1 MPGASGLTAKSAA
14 ARSFISPF
22 PYLTTSALLA
32 ALRRPPLAAQDAAR
46 YEARQAETPRPL
58 CFTLHSQSFH
68 HGLIVSV
75 TDFRYQRRCEFPSNF
90 RTEGH
95 VMASSSAGLTEAVLY
110 DALVNYL
117 VSMAR
122 TVEGAMNRA
131 LDALISHDS
140 SRTSALPSEV
150 FLLEP
155 RINEMEIVID
165 EHAIR
170 LLRRGSFSDD
180 EMRLIVAA
188 LKITNDLERIGD
200 LAVNLAQG
208 AVTLREMPDA
218 RLPEE
223 LAPMAIA
230 VRAMVSK
237 SLGALI
243 FRNVEMATQ
252 VLESDDV
259 VDQYRDR
266 IFENL
271 LAGMTQ
277 QATFVSPGLQFILAT
292 RHLER
297 IADHATNIAEDIIFW
312 VRGLDVRHGRGLSL
326 RPERSEGQSDSE
338 FADQAAEG
346 AGTFASPETT
356 DVIENSHAFDASV
369 TPACDTERA

>member
-1 MPGASGLTAKSAA
+1 
-14 ARSFISPF
+14 
-22 PYLTTSALLA
+22 
-32 ALRRPPLAAQDAAR
+32 
-46 YEARQAETPRPL
+46 
-58 CFTLHSQSFH
+58 
-68 HGLIVSV
+68 
-75 TDFRYQRRCEFPSNF
+75 
-90 RTEGH
+90 
-95 VMASSSAGLTEAVLY
+95 MATNAGLTETVLY
-110 DALVNYL
+110 DTLVNYL

-122 TVEGAMNRA
+122 TVESAMNRA
-131 LDALISHDS
+131 LDAIVSLHSA
-140 SRTSALPSEV
+140 RTAGLPGEV

-200 LAVNLAQG
+200 IAVNLAER
-208 AVTLREMPDA
+208 VISLREMQGVEV
-218 RLPEE
+218 PEE
-223 LAPMAIA
+223 LAPMASM

-243 FRNVEMATQ
+243 FRNVDLATQ

-266 IFENL
+266 IFEQL
-271 LAGMTQ
+271 LQRMTQ
-277 QATFVSPGLQFILAT
+277 ETALVSPGLQFILAT

-312 VRGLDVRHGRGLSL
+312 VRGLDVRHGRGLAVL
-326 RPERSEGQSDSE
+326 PEESATSEK
-338 FADQAAEG
+338 
-346 AGTFASPETT
+346 ASTS
-356 DVIENSHAFDASV
+356 VMENSHALDANV
-369 TPACDTERA
+369 TPACETEHA

>member
-1 MPGASGLTAKSAA
+1 
-14 ARSFISPF
+14 
-22 PYLTTSALLA
+22 
-32 ALRRPPLAAQDAAR
+32 
-46 YEARQAETPRPL
+46 
-58 CFTLHSQSFH
+58 
-68 HGLIVSV
+68 
-75 TDFRYQRRCEFPSNF
+75 
-90 RTEGH
+90 
-95 VMASSSAGLTEAVLY
+95 MASTAGGLSEAVLY

-131 LDALISHDS
+131 LDALISLDS
-140 SRTSALPSEV
+140 SRTSNLPGEV

-208 AVTLREMPDA
+208 AVSLREMPGA
-218 RLPEE
+218 RVPEE
-223 LAPMAIA
+223 LAPMAVA

-243 FRNVEMATQ
+243 FRNVEMAMQ

-312 VRGLDVRHGRGLSL
+312 VRGLDVRHGRGLTMRPD
-326 RPERSEGQSDSE
+326 RPEEQDHAETSG
-338 FADQAAEG
+338 QAAAQGELL
-346 AGTFASPETT
+346 AFSEAAS
-356 DVIENSHAFDASV
+356 VIENSHALDAGV
-369 TPACDTERA
+369 TPACNTERA

>member
-1 MPGASGLTAKSAA
+1 M
-14 ARSFISPF
+14 
-22 PYLTTSALLA
+22 TTG
-32 ALRRPPLAAQDAAR
+32 P
-46 YEARQAETPRPL
+46 
-58 CFTLHSQSFH
+58 
-68 HGLIVSV
+68 
-75 TDFRYQRRCEFPSNF
+75 
-90 RTEGH
+90 
-95 VMASSSAGLTEAVLY
+95 GLTEAVLY
-110 DALVNYL
+110 DTLMNYL

-131 LDALISHDS
+131 LDSLVGLDNAGT
-140 SRTSALPSEV
+140 TSLPGEV

-200 LAVNLAQG
+200 IAVNVAER
-208 AVTLREMPDA
+208 VISLRELA
-218 RLPEE
+218 GAELPEE
-223 LAPMAIA
+223 LAPMVSS

-266 IFENL
+266 IFERL
-271 LAGMTQ
+271 LQSMIQ
-277 QATFVSPGLQFILAT
+277 QPSNVSPGL
-292 RHLER
+292 H
-297 IADHATNIAEDIIFW
+297 
-312 VRGLDVRHGRGLSL
+312 V
-326 RPERSEGQSDSE
+326 
-338 FADQAAEG
+338 
-346 AGTFASPETT
+346 
-356 DVIENSHAFDASV
+356 
-369 TPACDTERA
+369 

>member
-1 MPGASGLTAKSAA
+1 MASPSGLT
-14 ARSFISPF
+14 
-22 PYLTTSALLA
+22 
-32 ALRRPPLAAQDAAR
+32 
-46 YEARQAETPRPL
+46 ET
-58 CFTLHSQSFH
+58 
-68 HGLIVSV
+68 
-75 TDFRYQRRCEFPSNF
+75 
-90 RTEGH
+90 
-95 VMASSSAGLTEAVLY
+95 VLY
-110 DALVNYL
+110 DTLVNYL

-131 LDALISHDS
+131 LDSLVSLDNPANSG
-140 SRTSALPSEV
+140 LPGEV

-200 LAVNLAQG
+200 IAANLAER
-208 AVTLREMPDA
+208 VISLREMPHA
-218 RLPEE
+218 ELPEE
-223 LAPMAIA
+223 LAPMATA
-230 VRAMVSK
+230 VRTMVSK

-266 IFENL
+266 IFEKL
-271 LAGMTQ
+271 LQSMTQ
-277 QATFVSPGLQFILAT
+277 ETALVGPGLQFILAT

-312 VRGLDVRHGRGLSL
+312 VRGLDVRHGRGLAV
-326 RPERSEGQSDSE
+326 RPELV
-338 FADQAAEG
+338 ADVEISAAKV
-346 AGTFASPETT
+346 T
-356 DVIENSHAFDASV
+356 ENSHGLHADV
-369 TPACDTERA
+369 TPACDPQRA

>member
-1 MPGASGLTAKSAA
+1 
-14 ARSFISPF
+14 
-22 PYLTTSALLA
+22 
-32 ALRRPPLAAQDAAR
+32 
-46 YEARQAETPRPL
+46 
-58 CFTLHSQSFH
+58 
-68 HGLIVSV
+68 
-75 TDFRYQRRCEFPSNF
+75 
-90 RTEGH
+90 
-95 VMASSSAGLTEAVLY
+95 MASTSAGLTEAVLY
-110 DALVNYL
+110 DTLVNYL

-131 LDALISHDS
+131 LDALISHDI
-140 SRTSALPSEV
+140 SRTSTLPGEV

-218 RLPEE
+218 RLPDE

-312 VRGLDVRHGRGLSL
+312 VRGLDVRHGRGLTLLPDTSGESANSAPDGPPV
-326 RPERSEGQSDSE
+326 RAGQE
-338 FADQAAEG
+338 I
-346 AGTFASPETT
+346 ASPATGH
-356 DVIENSHAFDASV
+356 VIENSHAFDASV
-369 TPACDTERA
+369 TPACDSKRA

>member
-1 MPGASGLTAKSAA
+1 
-14 ARSFISPF
+14 
-22 PYLTTSALLA
+22 
-32 ALRRPPLAAQDAAR
+32 
-46 YEARQAETPRPL
+46 
-58 CFTLHSQSFH
+58 
-68 HGLIVSV
+68 
-75 TDFRYQRRCEFPSNF
+75 
-90 RTEGH
+90 
-95 VMASSSAGLTEAVLY
+95 MASTLTGLTEAVLY

-131 LDALISHDS
+131 LDALISLDS
-140 SRTSALPSEV
+140 SRTSALPGEV

-208 AVTLREMPDA
+208 AVSLREMPGA
-218 RLPEE
+218 RVPQE

-312 VRGLDVRHGRGLSL
+312 VRGLDVRHGRGLTM
-326 RPERSEGQSDSE
+326 RPDLPEDLHNSGAQGQLSSQEALSAYSE
-338 FADQAAEG
+338 AL
-346 AGTFASPETT
+346 T
-356 DVIENSHAFDASV
+356 VIENSHALDTGV

>member
-1 MPGASGLTAKSAA
+1 MT
-14 ARSFISPF
+14 
-22 PYLTTSALLA
+22 
-32 ALRRPPLAAQDAAR
+32 
-46 YEARQAETPRPL
+46 
-58 CFTLHSQSFH
+58 
-68 HGLIVSV
+68 
-75 TDFRYQRRCEFPSNF
+75 F
-90 RTEGH
+90 RTEGQL
-95 VMASSSAGLTEAVLY
+95 MASTPAGLTEAVLY

-131 LDALISHDS
+131 LDALISLDS
-140 SRTSALPSEV
+140 SRTSALPGEV

-208 AVTLREMPDA
+208 AVSLREMPSA
-218 RLPEE
+218 SVPEE
-223 LAPMAIA
+223 LAPMAVA

-312 VRGLDVRHGRGLSL
+312 VRGLDVRHGRGLTM
-326 RPERSEGQSDSE
+326 RPERAEGQGNSE
-338 FADQAAEG
+338 TDGRPTGEG
-346 AGTFASPETT
+346 ALLSSPESAA
-356 DVIENSHAFDASV
+356 VIENSHALDAGV

>member
-1 MPGASGLTAKSAA
+1 
-14 ARSFISPF
+14 
-22 PYLTTSALLA
+22 
-32 ALRRPPLAAQDAAR
+32 
-46 YEARQAETPRPL
+46 
-58 CFTLHSQSFH
+58 
-68 HGLIVSV
+68 
-75 TDFRYQRRCEFPSNF
+75 
-90 RTEGH
+90 
-95 VMASSSAGLTEAVLY
+95 MASATAGLTEAVLY

-131 LDALISHDS
+131 LDALTSLDS
-140 SRTSALPSEV
+140 ARTSALPGEV

-208 AVTLREMPDA
+208 AVSLREMPGA
-218 RLPEE
+218 RIPEE
-223 LAPMAIA
+223 LVPMVLA

-271 LAGMTQ
+271 LATMTQ
-277 QATFVSPGLQFILAT
+277 QATLVSSGMQFILAT

-312 VRGLDVRHGRGLSL
+312 VRGLDVRHGRGLTM
-326 RPERSEGQSDSE
+326 RPDFSGGQANSGIASETAGESPVAGSP
-338 FADQAAEG
+338 QAA
-346 AGTFASPETT
+346 A
-356 DVIENSHAFDASV
+356 VIENSHAFDAGV
-369 TPACDTERA
+369 TPACETERA

>member
-1 MPGASGLTAKSAA
+1 
-14 ARSFISPF
+14 
-22 PYLTTSALLA
+22 
-32 ALRRPPLAAQDAAR
+32 
-46 YEARQAETPRPL
+46 
-58 CFTLHSQSFH
+58 
-68 HGLIVSV
+68 
-75 TDFRYQRRCEFPSNF
+75 
-90 RTEGH
+90 
-95 VMASSSAGLTEAVLY
+95 MATNAGLTETVLY
-110 DALVNYL
+110 DTLVNYL

-122 TVEGAMNRA
+122 TVESAMNRG
-131 LDALISHDS
+131 LDAIVSLNSP
-140 SRTSALPSEV
+140 RTAALPGEV

-200 LAVNLAQG
+200 IAVNLAER
-208 AVTLREMPDA
+208 VISLREMKGVEI
-218 RLPEE
+218 PEE
-223 LAPMAIA
+223 LAPMASA

-243 FRNVEMATQ
+243 FRNVEMAAQ

-266 IFENL
+266 IFEQL
-271 LAGMTQ
+271 LQKMTQ
-277 QATFVSPGLQFILAT
+277 ETAVVSPGLQFILAT

-312 VRGLDVRHGRGLSL
+312 VRGLDVRHGRGITVLPEDAAASQQ
-326 RPERSEGQSDSE
+326 RPAPG
-338 FADQAAEG
+338 
-346 AGTFASPETT
+346 
-356 DVIENSHAFDASV
+356 VIENSHSLDANV
-369 TPACDTERA
+369 TPACETGRA